1 MMKHVLLL
9 TDFSENAWN
18 AIFTAIKLYS
28 DMECRFYLL
37 NTYEPKTQNIAG
49 FKSSSRAGVVYQ
61 SLSEASK
68 EEIAKVGEYLD
79 TNHKN
84 PKHSF
89 EVLSIAGDLVETIE
103 QLIPKYDL
111 DAIVMGTKG
120 STGAKEIFMG
130 SNAVKVLKRV
140 KNCTVIVVPEA
151 FNFQKLKLVV
161 FPTEYAHF
169 YPKNV
174 LRPLLRLFA
183 QWKPQVNIFH
193 VAQEFKLSE
202 LQRAN
207 KEILKKRFE
216 DYPTSFHRVEIRT
229 TVAEAIRQFTD
240 EQKADMIVLTN
251 HSHGFFEGLTQEP
264 VVKKVTFRT
273 QVPIM
278 VLPDF
283 DG

>member
-1 MMKHVLLL
+1 MKNILLL

-18 AIFTAIKLYS
+18 AIFMATKLHT
-28 DMECRFYLL
+28 DLECKFYLL
-37 NTYEPKTQNIAG
+37 NTYEPKTQNVAG
-49 FKSSSRAGVVYQ
+49 FKSSSRAGVVYK
-61 SLSEASK
+61 SLSEASQA
-68 EEIAKVGEYLD
+68 ELAKAKEYLD

-84 PKHSF
+84 SKHSF
-89 EVLSIAGDLVETIE
+89 EVLSVAGDLVETIE
-103 QLIPKYDL
+103 QLVSRYDL

-120 STGAKEIFMG
+120 STAAKEIFMG
-130 SNAVKVLKRV
+130 SNAVKVLKKV
-140 KNCTVIVVPEA
+140 KNCAILVVPEA
-151 FNFQKLKLVV
+151 FNFQKLQLVV

-174 LRPLLRLFA
+174 LCPLLQLFR
-183 QWKPQVNIFH
+183 QWKPQINVFH

-202 LQRAN
+202 LQQAN
-207 KEILKKRFE
+207 KEVLKKRFG

-229 TVAEAIRQFTD
+229 TVAEAIRQFTE

-264 VVKKVTFRT
+264 VVKKVSFRT
-273 QVPIM
+273 QVPLL